1 MKKITKFLLVPVALL
16 LSSVMMSQ
24 VTTSSMTGRVTDNQG
39 AVMGAT
45 VIATHQPSGTTY
57 GTTTNDEGRYNL
69 PGMRVGGPYKVE
81 VTFIGYGKNTTNNI
95 TIGLGAPYIHN
106 VILTE
111 ENVSLDE
118 VVISSK
124 RSKFSAEKT
133 GATTNISN
141 QELSIMPTIN
151 RSITDITRI
160 SPYAN

>member
-24 VTTSSMTGRVTDNQG
+24 VTTSSMTGRVTDDQG

-95 TIGLGAPYIHN
+95 RKRMGGFSTIQVQG
-106 VILTE
+106 T
-111 ENVSLDE
+111 S
-118 VVISSK
+118 
-124 RSKFSAEKT
+124 F
-133 GATTNISN
+133 N
-141 QELSIMPTIN
+141 QELPMLWKI
-151 RSITDITRI
+151 I
-160 SPYAN
+160 SRTEGYLHK